1 LETSPCDRLKP
12 KAIIGPK
19 AARTRIFTDREWRAF
34 WNSTAATPYP
44 YGPLFRVLAL
54 TGQRRSE
61 VAEARWRE
69 FDLTAKLWSIPP
81 ERMKANA
88 THVVPLTAPVVAILE
103 RLPRFDSGDYLFTST
118 QGRKPI
124 SGFNRAKRAL
134 DAKMLA
140 ELGELPPFVLHDIR
154 RSVRTGLS
162 ALPVPDLI
170 RELVIGHTK
179 PGLHKIYDQHAYIDE
194 KRHALELWW
203 GRLQSIVEPSP
214 ANVVEMATKSASR

>member
-1 LETSPCDRLKP
+1 M
-12 KAIIGPK
+12 
-19 AARTRIFTDREWRAF
+19 
-34 WNSTAATPYP
+34 
-44 YGPLFRVLAL
+44 
-54 TGQRRSE
+54 RRSE

-88 THVVPLTAPVVAILE
+88 AHVVPLTALVVAVLE

-124 SGFNRAKRAL
+124 TGFNRAKRAL

-162 ALPVPDLI
+162 ALPPSGAGSRSAGCLLCEEG
-170 RELVIGHTK
+170 RR
-179 PGLHKIYDQHAYIDE
+179 
-194 KRHALELWW
+194 RHADFRAIPQWRHFSGLAQEDNPDI
-203 GRLQSIVEPSP
+203 R
-214 ANVVEMATKSASR
+214 